1 MRQLTQLQV
10 DSIETLCA
18 HDYNAS
24 QLQTLIE
31 SKKQDRR
38 WNELIFVAETESQIV
53 GFSALSLI
61 DPTLNGIF
69 VHPAFI
75 RQGIATKLLA
85 ALENEALKTR
95 IRCLWVSASLNAV
108 AFYQARGY
116 QIVRKNS
123 IWLGSGVSIP
133 VVLMKKVLIPP
144 TLTEIIVT
152 WLVCILL
159 VLFLFSVVL
168 PLLSGGWLNTVR
180 ITHNQ
185 GFIKTL
191 NLFIDS
197 FT

>member
-1 MRQLTQLQV
+1 VFPSQPAPVSIRVARSEDMRQLTQLQV

-168 PLLSGGWLNTVR
+168 PLLSGG
-180 ITHNQ
+180 
-185 GFIKTL
+185 
-191 NLFIDS
+191 
-197 FT
+197 